1 MGVRLRSV
9 AFGVFVWAAVINAG
23 ADGGTAAARAELRQ
37 VVRLDLKTAEQLEAV
52 RALGLELMS
61 EAEGVGPVEYLVT
74 PAAYAALDALGIHYT
89 VLVPDFDA
97 LVAAE
102 RDLLAA
108 AGTAGLRDPAWF
120 AAYKPLEQIDA
131 KLNQL
136 AADRPDLASI
146 VQAGSSIENRP
157 IRGLRISGPG
167 TGKPAVLYNGTQ
179 HAREWITP
187 MVCMWIADRLV
198 YGYESD
204 PRIRS
209 LLDRLEFYV
218 FPVIN
223 PDGYVYSWTTNRN
236 WRKNRRDNPN
246 TTCDGVDLNRNW
258 GLGWGGGGSSGS
270 PCSDTYRGTA
280 PFSEPE
286 TQGLRDFFSNHPQIV
301 ATIDFHSYSQ
311 LILWPWGYT
320 SELPPDNDVF
330 LELGAGM
337 HDAIHA
343 VHGMAYD
350 YGPIY
355 STIYQASGGSVDWC
369 YGAQGVWAFTI
380 ELRPASA
387 AGGGFSL
394 PPAEIIPTCEE
405 NFAAVL
411 YLSEWAAS
419 PVKISFP
426 AGLPQRLTPN
436 QAQSFPVGIRAV
448 GGAVLDPA
456 SPRLWTRL
464 AGTSTWTAFPL
475 TPQSGN
481 LWTATLPPTPCGRTR
496 EYYISAATTAG
507 TVGTA
512 PGDAPASWFG
522 IPAAPLVRLL
532 YETLDVNPGWTA
544 EPLWAWGQPTG
555 GGGQYGNPDP
565 TSGFTGANVY
575 GYNLNGDY
583 ENNLTERHLTT
594 PALNFTGISGAT
606 LSFYRWLGV
615 EQPLYDRAY
624 VRYSTNGTTWT
635 NLWMNA
641 TQIADNAWVRME
653 LPLPPATDN
662 QPTVY
667 LRWTMGTTDSSWR
680 FCGWNI
686 DDVEVWA
693 ADPNGCPPALGDLNC
708 DGAVNFEDIDP
719 FVLALAQPEGY
730 ADAYPGCDRLRAD
743 CNGDGVVDFDDI
755 DAFVARIGS

>member
-1 MGVRLRSV
+1 MGVRIRSV
-9 AFGVFVWAAVINAG
+9 ALALGVFVGAAVIDAG
-23 ADGGTAAARAELRQ
+23 ADGGSAARANLRQ

-411 YLSEWAAS
+411 YLSEWSAS
-419 PVKISFP
+419 PVKIAFP
-426 AGLPQRLTPN
+426 AGQPQRLTPN
-436 QAQSFPVGIRAV
+436 QAQSFPVRIRAV
-448 GGAVLDPA
+448 GAVLDPA

-512 PGDAPASWFG
+512 PGDAPTSWYG
-522 IPAAPLVRLL
+522 ITAAPLVRLL

-583 ENNLTERHLTT
+583 ENNLPERHLTT

-606 LSFYRWLGV
+606 LTFYRWLGV

-693 ADPNGCPPALGDLNC
+693 ADPNGCPPAPGDLNC
-708 DGAVNFEDIDP
+708 DGAVNFDDIEP
-719 FVLALAQPEGY
+719 FVLALSGPEGY
-730 ADAYPGCDRLRAD
+730 GGAYPNCDWLRAD